1 MTLELARPRAESAA
15 RPARRALSFVERL
28 ARGAVIERLARLRGG
43 RVTIVDADG
52 ASAFGPESA
61 NLRATVTVHD
71 PAMWTAVAFRGT
83 VGAGESYVERDWTSD
98 DLTALVRILVR
109 DRATMEGVERGLARF
124 AAPPLRLFHAMR
136 RNTRDGS
143 RRNIA
148 SHYDLGNDF
157 YALWLDESLMYS
169 CALFEREDATLAEA
183 QFAKNETICRKLRLG
198 PADHLLEIGSG
209 WGGFAIHAARRF
221 GCRVTTTTISR
232 EQHAFATRRVAL
244 AGLGDRVRVL
254 ASDYRDLEGRYD
266 KIVSIEMIEAVGHEY
281 LDAFFAKAAS
291 LLSPGGLMCLQSI
304 TIEDGL
310 YESARRSVDFIRR
323 HVFPGSCIPSVSVL
337 VASAAR
343 AGGLTLRHMEDI
355 GPHYATTLRLWRERF
370 LARRDEILA
379 TGRDERFLRLWE
391 FYLRYCEGGFAEGR
405 LGDAQLVFGRSAL
418 DA

>member
-1 MTLELARPRAESAA
+1 VTLELTRPRAAPAA
-15 RPARRALSFVERL
+15 RPSRRALSFVERL
-28 ARGAVIERLARLRGG
+28 ARGAVTERLTSLVGG
-43 RVTIVDADG
+43 RITIVDAESS
-52 ASAFGPESA
+52 SAFGPEA
-61 NLRATVTVHD
+61 ADLRATVTVHD

-83 VGAGESYVERDWTSD
+83 VGAGESYVDGEWTSD

-124 AAPPLRLFHAMR
+124 AAAPLRLFHAMR

-157 YALWLDESLMYS
+157 YALWLDGSLVYS

-183 QFAKNETICRKLRLG
+183 QFAKNEMICRKLQLH
-198 PADHLLEIGSG
+198 PADHLLEFGSG
-209 WGGFAIHAARRF
+209 WGGFAVHAARRF

-232 EQHAFATRRVAL
+232 EQHAFATRRVAE
-244 AGLGDRVRVL
+244 AGLADRVRVL

-266 KIVSIEMIEAVGHEY
+266 KLVSIEMVEAVGHEY

-304 TIEDGL
+304 TIEDRL

-337 VASAAR
+337 VDSAAR
-343 AGGLTLRHMEDI
+343 AGGLTLSHMEDI

-370 LARRDEILA
+370 LARRDEVLA
-379 TGRDERFLRLWE
+379 TGRDERFMRLWE
-391 FYLRYCEGGFAEGR
+391 FYLRYCEGGFAER
-405 LGDAQLVFGRSAL
+405 QLGDAQLVFRR
-418 DA
+418 